1 MFKKFGGIVSSI
13 LITHTIQFQER
24 YVLGY
29 LQDIETTK
37 ESIIKNENKTL
48 SSDLEQIFDK

>member
-24 YVLGY
+24 YVLCY

>member
-1 MFKKFGGIVSSI
+1 MFKTFGGIVSSI
-13 LITHTIQFQER
+13 LIAHTLQFQER

-29 LQDIETTK
+29 LQDIEITK